1 MDLRP
6 YQTDAVEAVLS
17 EWEQV
22 RSTVAVLATG
32 LGKTV
37 LATDVIRRRREYG
50 RVLWL
55 AHRTELVEQAAE
67 TLDDFGLTVEVEKA
81 GRFASAGDGIF
92 GALSDV
98 VVASVASMH
107 PKRRGR
113 FGRDGFAT
121 VIVDESHHSPA
132 KTWRD
137 VIGYFEHAK
146 VLGLTA
152 TPDRGD
158 GVGLGTVFDS
168 VAYEADI
175 RFGVSESWL
184 VPIRQRRIEC
194 ADLDISDLHT
204 VKGDLEQ
211 GELQQRLSVEG
222 VLHQM
227 AGPLVAEAGDRPTL
241 VFTAGVQQAHALA
254 DVLAEGYVEP
264 HRVVAMDGET
274 PDDTRQM
281 QIERFKEGRLQFVIN
296 CGLFVEGFD
305 APHAACI
312 AVAKPTKSRA
322 AYTQMLGRGTRTL
335 KGVIEGVDDSA
346 ERAAAIAESAKPD
359 CLVLDFV
366 GNSGKHKLVTPA
378 DVLGGKGLPEDVVK
392 DADREA
398 EEGVPVEVAL
408 QRAQE
413 RAEQR
418 RQRDEAERRRRE
430 REARLRA
437 EVAYTAED
445 VDPFAVPA
453 EAKGPRAT
461 ERQIET
467 LKRMGFAV
475 DKTPSKREA
484 SQQIDVGVQ
493 RRRQGLCTIKQARQ
507 LAKRGLRH
515 EDVTF
520 REARWIMDQLAS
532 NGWRTPAEVQR
543 RFGLERQGAPI
554 GEVGDRAA
562 E

>member
-1 MDLRP
+1 MELRE
-6 YQTDAVEAVLS
+6 YQREAVEAVLS

-22 RSTVAVLATG
+22 RSTVCVAATG

-37 LATDVIRRRREYG
+37 LATDVIRRRREFG

-67 TLDDFGLTVEVEKA
+67 TLDEFGLTVEVEKA
-81 GRFASAGDGIF
+81 GRFATARDGIF

-113 FGRDGFAT
+113 FGRDGFST

-158 GVGLGTVFDS
+158 GVGLGNVFDS

-175 RFGVSESWL
+175 RFGIRESWL
-184 VPIRQRRIEC
+184 VPIVQRRIEC
-194 ADLDISDLHT
+194 ADLDISDLKT

-211 GELQQRLSVEG
+211 TELQQRLSVEG
-222 VLHQM
+222 VLHQV
-227 AGPLVAEAGDRPTL
+227 AGPLVEEAGDRPTL

-274 PDDTRQM
+274 PDDTRKM
-281 QIERFKEGRLQFVIN
+281 QIERFKEGRVQFLIN

-305 APHAACI
+305 ARTAGCVAI
-312 AVAKPTKSRA
+312 AKPTKSRS
-322 AYTQMLGRGTRTL
+322 AYTQVIGRGTRTL
-335 KGVIEGVDDSA
+335 KGVVEGIDEPA
-346 ERAAAIAESAKPD
+346 ERARAIAASAKPD

-378 DVLGGKGLPEDVVK
+378 DVLGGKGLPEDVVQ

-398 EEGVPVEVAL
+398 AQEGVPVEVAL

-418 RQRDEAERRRRE
+418 RARDEAERQRRE

-445 VDPFAVPA
+445 VDPFTVGATQT
-453 EAKGPRAT
+453 GPRAT
-461 ERQIET
+461 ERQLAT
-467 LKRMGFAV
+467 LKKLGFAV
-475 DKTPSKREA
+475 DKTPSRKEA
-484 SQQIDVGVQ
+484 SNKIDQGIK
-493 RRRQGLCTIKQARQ
+493 RRERGLCTIKQARQ

-520 REARWIMDQLAS
+520 DEARWIMDQLAS

-543 RFGLERQGAPI
+543 RFGA
-554 GEVGDRAA
+554 EVADAA